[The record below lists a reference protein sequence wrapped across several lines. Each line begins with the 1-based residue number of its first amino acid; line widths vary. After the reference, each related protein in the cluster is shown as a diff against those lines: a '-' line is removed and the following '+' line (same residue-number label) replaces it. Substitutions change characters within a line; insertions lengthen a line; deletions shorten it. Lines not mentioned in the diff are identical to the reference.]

1 MNGLKFHWSNPKF
14 DGLPW
19 PADRAEKKPSVRGVT
34 QSFHDVER
42 KKKPRCCKLVRS
54 QQDAQREC
62 SDLRSSDAGSDW
74 FYRFCSECNGFHVY
88 RVRKA

>member
-19 PADRAEKKPSVRGVT
+19 PAERAEKKPR
-34 QSFHDVER
+34 R
-42 KKKPRCCKLVRS
+42 KKPKCCKLVRS
-54 QQDAQREC
+54 EQDAQREC